1 MAQHKVMDGV
11 MKELMRGIKIAAE
24 PINQHNCAQND
35 TEAISNTGQGAK
47 GGGAGWG
54 RTGGGRVTYMVVDAA
69 SQCQEH
75 IDDVLWLLE
84 QFPFY
89 TQDDLL

>member
-1 MAQHKVMDGV
+1 

-47 GGGAGWG
+47 GGGAVWACSECTFENHPELQECEICGNG
-54 RTGGGRVTYMVVDAA
+54 RAWCV
-69 SQCQEH
+69 
-75 IDDVLWLLE
+75 
-84 QFPFY
+84 
-89 TQDDLL
+89 